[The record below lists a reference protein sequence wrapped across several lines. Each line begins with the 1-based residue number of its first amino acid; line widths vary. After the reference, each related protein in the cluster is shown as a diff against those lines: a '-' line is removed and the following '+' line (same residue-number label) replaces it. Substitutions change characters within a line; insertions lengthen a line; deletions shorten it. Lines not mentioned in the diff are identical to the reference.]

1 MRKRLYANASPPGR
15 DLANKELLNEHL
27 KEPYNNSID
36 NSLRATKSIASKSIE
51 QQQVLQIMLRRMDP
65 AYKRGKA
72 ESMADPLAHRIK
84 KVMGLLRQKL
94 STDNF
99 IEAAK
104 HLDSLSPLDQIQF
117 CENIE
122 KLYRSGGEG

>member
-1 MRKRLYANASPPGR
+1 MRKKLYANASPSGR

-27 KEPYNNSID
+27 KEPYNNSIN

-51 QQQVLQIMLRRMDP
+51 QQQVLKAMLRRMDP

-84 KVMGLLRQKL
+84 KVMGLLRQRL

-122 KLYRSGGEG
+122 RLYRTEAEG

>member
-51 QQQVLQIMLRRMDP
+51 QQQVLQTMLRRMDP

>member
-1 MRKRLYANASPPGR
+1 MRKKLYANASPPGR
-15 DLANKELLNEHL
+15 DLANKEHLKEHL

-51 QQQVLQIMLRRMDP
+51 QQQVLKAMLRRMDP

-122 KLYRSGGEG
+122 KLYRSGEKE

>member
-1 MRKRLYANASPPGR
+1 MRKKLYANASPPGR

-36 NSLRATKSIASKSIE
+36 NSLRATKSLASKSIE
-51 QQQVLQIMLRRMDP
+51 QQQVLQTMLRRMDP

>member
-1 MRKRLYANASPPGR
+1 MRKKLYANASPPGR

-27 KEPYNNSID
+27 KEPYNNSIN

-51 QQQVLQIMLRRMDP
+51 QQQVLKAMLRRMDP

-122 KLYRSGGEG
+122 KLYRSDAEG

>member
-1 MRKRLYANASPPGR
+1 
-15 DLANKELLNEHL
+15 
-27 KEPYNNSID
+27 
-36 NSLRATKSIASKSIE
+36 
-51 QQQVLQIMLRRMDP
+51 MDP

-122 KLYRSGGEG
+122 KLYRTDAEG

>member
-1 MRKRLYANASPPGR
+1 MRKRLYANASLPRR
-15 DLANKELLNEHL
+15 DIANKEHLKEHL

-51 QQQVLQIMLRRMDP
+51 QQQVLQTMLRRMDP

>member
-15 DLANKELLNEHL
+15 DIANKELLNEHL

-51 QQQVLQIMLRRMDP
+51 QQQVLQTMLRRMDP

>member
-1 MRKRLYANASPPGR
+1 MRKKLYANASPPGR

-51 QQQVLQIMLRRMDP
+51 QQQVLKAMLRRMDP

-104 HLDSLSPLDQIQF
+104 HLDKLSPLDQIQF

-122 KLYRSGGEG
+122 KLYHPDAEG

>member
-1 MRKRLYANASPPGR
+1 MRKKLYANASPPGR
-15 DLANKELLNEHL
+15 DIANKELLNELL

-36 NSLRATKSIASKSIE
+36 NSLRATKSLASKSIE
-51 QQQVLQIMLRRMDP
+51 QQQVLKTMLRRMDP

-122 KLYRSGGEG
+122 KLYHTDAEG

>member
-1 MRKRLYANASPPGR
+1 MRKKLYANASPPGR

-51 QQQVLQIMLRRMDP
+51 QQQVLKAMLRRMDP

-122 KLYRSGGEG
+122 NLYRSDAKG

>member
-15 DLANKELLNEHL
+15 DLANKEHLKEHL

-36 NSLRATKSIASKSIE
+36 NSLRATRSIASKSIE
-51 QQQVLQIMLRRMDP
+51 QQQVLKAMLRRMDP

-122 KLYRSGGEG
+122 KLYRSGEEG

>member
-1 MRKRLYANASPPGR
+1 MRKKLYANASPPGR

>member
-15 DLANKELLNEHL
+15 DLANKEHLKEHL

-51 QQQVLQIMLRRMDP
+51 QQQVLKAMLRRMDP

>member
-15 DLANKELLNEHL
+15 DLANKEHLKEHL

-51 QQQVLQIMLRRMDP
+51 QQQVLKAMLRRMDP

-122 KLYRSGGEG
+122 KLYHSGEEG

>member
-15 DLANKELLNEHL
+15 DLANKEHLKEHL

-51 QQQVLQIMLRRMDP
+51 QQQVLKAMLRRMDP

-99 IEAAK
+99 IEASK

>member
-1 MRKRLYANASPPGR
+1 MRKRLYANASLPRR

-51 QQQVLQIMLRRMDP
+51 QQQVLQTMLRRMDP

>member
-1 MRKRLYANASPPGR
+1 
-15 DLANKELLNEHL
+15 
-27 KEPYNNSID
+27 
-36 NSLRATKSIASKSIE
+36 
-51 QQQVLQIMLRRMDP
+51 MLRRMDP

-122 KLYRSGGEG
+122 KLYHPDAEG

>member
-15 DLANKELLNEHL
+15 DLANKEHLNEHL

-51 QQQVLQIMLRRMDP
+51 QQQVLQTMLRRMDP

-94 STDNF
+94 STDSF

>member
-1 MRKRLYANASPPGR
+1 MRKKLYANASPPGR
-15 DLANKELLNEHL
+15 DIANKELLNELL

-36 NSLRATKSIASKSIE
+36 NSLRATKSLASKSIE
-51 QQQVLQIMLRRMDP
+51 QQQVLKTMLRRMDP
-65 AYKRGKA
+65 VYKRGKA

-122 KLYRSGGEG
+122 KLYRTDAEG

>member
-1 MRKRLYANASPPGR
+1 MRKRLYANASPSGR
-15 DLANKELLNEHL
+15 DLANKEHLKEHL

-51 QQQVLQIMLRRMDP
+51 QQQVLQTMLRRMDP

>member
-84 KVMGLLRQKL
+84 KVMALLRQKL

>member
-15 DLANKELLNEHL
+15 DLANKEHLKEHL

-51 QQQVLQIMLRRMDP
+51 QQQVLKAMLRRMDP

-122 KLYRSGGEG
+122 KLYRSGEEG